1 MMRTLSCSILLSL
14 ALLATAAPASTPA
27 SAAGHWVCPPCGTPC
42 DTLVFGAPGTCPTC
56 GMALV
61 DQATA
66 TASAAV
72 AAADQR
78 KVAILIFNA
87 VEIIDSMGPYEVFG
101 AAGCDVYTVA
111 ATKDPVTTAMG
122 AKLIPRYSF
131 SDAPQPD
138 VLVVPG
144 GGVKAAS
151 QDPAT
156 LHWVAQVTARDRHTM
171 SVCNGAFI
179 LAQAGL
185 LDGLT
190 ATTTSGN
197 IDRLRAAFPKIKVVE
212 DQRYVDNGKIIT
224 TAGLSAGIDGALH
237 VVERLMGKGAAQQV
251 ALSEEYDWVG
261 RSNYAR
267 AALADRNAPTFDL
280 DSLGKWETLKTEGD
294 TRHWEYVSR
303 CTSPKTAGELLEHI
317 DETLAHAKWSRS
329 STAPS
334 RRGAARTSDWTFT
347 GRDGM
352 RWTASASVEPIA
364 GTPDQYTA
372 RLTMA
377 RQQGTSAAR

>member
-1 MMRTLSCSILLSL
+1 MMRVLAISIVLSL
-14 ALLATAAPASTPA
+14 ALAATPA
-27 SAAGHWVCPPCGTPC
+27 AAGTPAAAAAHWVCPPCGTPC
-42 DTLVFGAPGTCPTC
+42 DTLVFDAPGTCPTC

-66 TASAAV
+66 
-72 AAADQR
+72 AAAAAAASDR
-78 KVAILIFNA
+78 PKVAILVFNA

-101 AAGCDVYTVA
+101 AAGFDVYTVA

-122 AKLIPRYSF
+122 AKLVPRYSF
-131 SDAPQPD
+131 ADAPQPD

-151 QDPAT
+151 VDPAT
-156 LHWVAQVTARDRHTM
+156 LKWVTQVTAADRHTM

-179 LAQAGL
+179 LAHAGL

-197 IDRLRAAFPKIKVVE
+197 IDRLRETFPKIKVVE

-237 VVERLMGKGAAQQV
+237 VVERMMGKGTAQQV
-251 ALSEEYDWVG
+251 ALGEEYDWVG
-261 RSNYAR
+261 RSHYAR
-267 AALADRNAPTFDL
+267 AALADRNAPNFDL
-280 DSLGKWETLKTEGD
+280 DSLGKWQVLKTEGD

-303 CTSPKTAGELLEHI
+303 CTTQKTAAELLAHI
-317 DETLAHAKWSRS
+317 DRTLAEAKWSRS
-329 STAPS
+329 GTAAPH
-334 RRGAARTSDWTFT
+334 RAPARTSDWTFT
-347 GRDGM
+347 GRDG
-352 RWTASASVEPIA
+352 RPWTATASIEPIA
-364 GTPDQYTA
+364 GTKDQFTA
-372 RLTMA
+372 RLSMA
-377 RQQGTSAAR
+377 RQEGVSAAR

>member
-1 MMRTLSCSILLSL
+1 MLRAFAASILVSL
-14 ALLATAAPASTPA
+14 ALAALPAPASPSTPA
-27 SAAGHWVCPPCGTPC
+27 AAHWVCPPCGTPC
-42 DTLVFGAPGTCPTC
+42 DTLVFNAPGTCPTC

-66 TASAAV
+66 AAAAV
-72 AAADQR
+72 AAPPSL
-78 KVAILIFNA
+78 KVAILVFNA

-122 AKLIPRYSF
+122 AQLVPKYTF
-131 SDAPQPD
+131 ANAPQPD

-151 QDPAT
+151 EDPAT
-156 LHWVAQVTARDRHTM
+156 LQWVTQVTANARHTM

-179 LAQAGL
+179 LAHAGL
-185 LDGLT
+185 LDGIS

-237 VVERLMGKGAAQQV
+237 VVERVMGKGTAQQV

-261 RSNYAR
+261 RSHYAR
-267 AALADRNAPTFDL
+267 AALADRNAPNFDL
-280 DSLGKWETLKTEGD
+280 DSLGQWQVLKTEGD
-294 TRHWEYVSR
+294 TRHWEYVSH
-303 CTSPKTAGELLEHI
+303 CTSHKTAPELLARI
-317 DETLAHAKWSRS
+317 DRTLSGAKWSRS
-329 STAPS
+329 GTAAS
-334 RRGAARTSDWTFT
+334 HRTSALTSDWTFK

-352 RWTASASVEPIA
+352 PWTATASIEPVA
-364 GTPDQYTA
+364 GTKDQYTA

-377 RQQGTSAAR
+377 RQEGASAAR